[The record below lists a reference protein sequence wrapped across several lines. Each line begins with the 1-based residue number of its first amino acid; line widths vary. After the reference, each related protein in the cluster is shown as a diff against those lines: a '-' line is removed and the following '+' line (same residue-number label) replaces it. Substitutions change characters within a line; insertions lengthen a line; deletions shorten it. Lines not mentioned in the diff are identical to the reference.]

1 MCSRRQSLTVLLL
14 ACSETSPSPQFQCLS
29 QYGAHVTGRF
39 YVNIEVGGGAGSG
52 GFKTHGANNAKLVS
66 SHEPIFRVASKTES
80 VGHISV
86 PPLLQPS
93 LLCMSAS
100 CSSDERSCSCSL
112 KQAYHACTG
121 LWFRPSWACGARL
134 VFSFALRVAAKI
146 QSVAFT
152 F

>member
-1 MCSRRQSLTVLLL
+1 MVQTML
-14 ACSETSPSPQFQCLS
+14 
-29 QYGAHVTGRF
+29 
-39 YVNIEVGGGAGSG
+39 
-52 GFKTHGANNAKLVS
+52 KLVT
-66 SHEPIFRVASKTES
+66 SHEPIFGVASKTES
-80 VGHISV
+80 MGHISV

-100 CSSDERSCSCSL
+100 CGSDERSCSCSL

-134 VFSFALRVAAKI
+134 IFSFALRVAAKI